1 MTRFNLS
8 SRDPGSWSAA
18 VSRNFSVFVAE
29 GNMDSAGLFS
39 VGTIGFKDPVVT
51 LAAGTAG
58 VERLPGSRACCIWPL
73 GTIVDADVV
82 VQNEEDTR
90 DGATVVGGEKN
101 VPS

>member
-1 MTRFNLS
+1 
-8 SRDPGSWSAA
+8 
-18 VSRNFSVFVAE
+18 
-29 GNMDSAGLFS
+29 MDSAGLFS
-39 VGTIGFKDPVVT
+39 VGTIAFKDPVVT

-82 VQNEEDTR
+82 VPNEEDTR

-101 VPS
+101 VPSSSVSRNSLRVWCQYLDGSGIYTYNKREN